1 MPTDERFQLMQDFT
15 KTHNRLP
22 EYEPYFLRWTA
33 EEMANV
39 ALTLC
44 YQVDAMMNK
53 YMANLERRFIEEGGI
68 KERMYKARTGYRQQQ
83 DERLRALEQ
92 QLATAQAEAKHWK
105 EVYDDLRSRAL
116 KAYNAQAAEIAD
128 LKRQLQEKQ

>member
-1 MPTDERFQLMQDFT
+1 
-15 KTHNRLP
+15 
-22 EYEPYFLRWTA
+22 
-33 EEMANV
+33 MANV

-53 YMANLERRFIEEGGI
+53 YMANLERLFIEEGGI
-68 KERMYKARTGYRQQQ
+68 KERMHKARTGYRQQQ

-92 QLATAQAEAKHWK
+92 QLATAQAEAQHWH
-105 EVYDDLRSRAL
+105 EAYDDLRSRAL

>member
-1 MPTDERFQLMQDFT
+1 MQDFT
-15 KTHNRLP
+15 KTHNRLA

-33 EEMANV
+33 EEMA
-39 ALTLC
+39 LTLC
-44 YQVDAMMNK
+44 YQVDALMNK
-53 YMANLERRFIEEGGI
+53 YMANLERLFIEEGGI
-68 KERMYKARTGYRQQQ
+68 KERMHKARTGYRQQQ

-92 QLATAQAEAKHWK
+92 QLATAQAEAQHWH
-105 EVYDDLRSRAL
+105 EAYDDLRSRAL